1 MKLRIF
7 EYFDYILLLCVVL
20 LISIGIASIY
30 SAGINSD
37 GLNVSNEYVKQIV
50 FASTG
55 LILIFA
61 AAVFDYRKVKRIAP
75 KLFIGL
81 ILVLIYTRI
90 FGKYVNGARS
100 WLGIGAFGIQ
110 PSEFG
115 KIIYIF
121 FLAYFLESSSGMS
134 ERKRFIFSLCI
145 LCVPLGLIL
154 LQPDLGTAS
163 VYVPIFL
170 VMAFMANIPLR
181 YILMVFCGG
190 LFTIIL
196 TVLPVWEQE
205 ILQTSIPIMRVLT
218 DQRFRFI
225 IIAALGCATVIS
237 MIGKIL
243 FNTKYYYWLS
253 YVCGIATFAMTAS
266 IAAGKV
272 LKDYQIKRLIV
283 FIDPNSDPLG
293 AGWNIIQ
300 SKIAIGSGNL
310 FGQGFLKGTQ
320 SHYRFLP
327 QQSTDFIFSIMSE
340 EWGFIG
346 VSVVCLLFLIM
357 LLRIV
362 YIIKNTNDT
371 FGIYIAS
378 GILTMFFFHFMV
390 NVGMVM
396 GMMPITGI
404 PLLFLSYGGS
414 SLWTAML
421 CIGIIMSIRAR
432 RLDFSEI

>member
-1 MKLRIF
+1 MKVRFF
-7 EYFDYILLLCVVL
+7 EYFDYLLLLCVVL
-20 LISIGIASIY
+20 LVAIGVASIY
-30 SAGINSD
+30 SSGINSD
-37 GLNVSNEYVKQIV
+37 GVNVSNEYVKQII
-50 FASTG
+50 FGSTG
-55 LILIFA
+55 TILMFVS
-61 AAVFDYRKVKRIAP
+61 AVFDYRRIKRFAP
-75 KLFIGL
+75 QLFL
-81 ILVLIYTRI
+81 ILIIVLLYTRI

-100 WLGIGAFGIQ
+100 WLGIGVFGIQ
-110 PSEFG
+110 PSEFC

-121 FLAYFLESSSGMS
+121 YLAYFLESSREMP
-134 ERKRFIFSLCI
+134 ERKRFVLALGILCI
-145 LCVPLGLIL
+145 PLGLIL

-163 VYVPIFL
+163 VYIPIFL
-170 VMAFMANIPLR
+170 FMAFMANIPLH
-181 YILMVFCGG
+181 YILMVFSAG
-190 LFTIIL
+190 LFTVIL
-196 TVLPVWEQE
+196 TVLPVWERD
-205 ILQTSIPIMRVLT
+205 ILQYSIPIMRVLT
-218 DQRFRFI
+218 EQRLRFI
-225 IIAALGCATVIS
+225 IIAALGCVTVIS
-237 MIGKIL
+237 MIGKVL
-243 FNTKYYYWLS
+243 FNTRYYYWLS
-253 YVCGIATFAMTAS
+253 YIFGIATFSMTAS

-310 FGQGFLKGTQ
+310 LGQGFLEGTQ

-340 EWGFIG
+340 EWGFVG
-346 VSVVCLLFLIM
+346 GTVVFLLFLTI

-371 FGIYIAS
+371 FGIYIAT
-378 GILTMFFFHFMV
+378 GILAMFFFHFFV

-414 SLWTAML
+414 SLWTAMI
-421 CIGIIMSIRAR
+421 CVGIVMSIRSR